1 MKIFALVGVVALMG
15 LVGCEEK
22 AATPPPAPKVTTPAP
37 SDAPTPPPA
46 PAAPANPA
54 PTGS

>member
-1 MKIFALVGVVALMG
+1 MKMIALVGVAALLG

-22 AATPPPAPKVTTPAP
+22 AATPPQAPKVNTPAP
-37 SDAPTPPPA
+37 ADAPTPPPA